1 MTTIRLLGSFTLAC
15 CSAAFTTLLYNYFNQ
30 EETEVLFFY
39 GTLPLCNLHRN
50 ITTITTTIQN
60 NECFECKLS
69 IIIGWLNKSKRTLD
83 VCMYM
88 LNNELLSNAVI
99 DAYKRGVKVRIIL
112 NEDDLQTTWKMGNI
126 GISKRVN
133 KGKSHENLMHHKF
146 VIIDNKKVILGS
158 LNWTKMSVRAN
169 WENIF
174 ITNNCELVNPFRQEF
189 LRLWKQFN

>member
-1 MTTIRLLGSFTLAC
+1 
-15 CSAAFTTLLYNYFNQ
+15 
-30 EETEVLFFY
+30 
-39 GTLPLCNLHRN
+39 
-50 ITTITTTIQN
+50 
-60 NECFECKLS
+60 
-69 IIIGWLNKSKRTLD
+69 
-83 VCMYM
+83 M
-88 LNNELLSNAVI
+88 LNNESLSNAVI
-99 DAYKRGVKVRIIL
+99 NAYKRGVRVRIIL

-133 KGKSHENLMHHKF
+133 KGKPHENLMHHKF

-158 LNWTKMSVRAN
+158 LNWTKMSVRTN